1 MVYASLKEAWG
12 TDEFCKEPLDNPYV
26 VKDPI
31 MDKANFKNFRKE
43 NFGSKKANKVLED
56 SEDES
61 YTPSS
66 KYYKNNDDETKY
78 FRGSNRVKKWCKPGY
93 KNKYFLEED
102 EYSDMTSVDTME
114 DMSKRIKGRNIK
126 IGGHRMDKSHRIDK
140 SRHNIHEGFADSK
153 NCGSIIEHLKH
164 CSICSAEVEDLSK
177 NVFIREFIIFAGC
190 GIIMFLFLDL
200 LRKIA
205 QRTK

>member
-12 TDEFCKEPLDNPYV
+12 TDEFCREPQENPYV

-31 MDKANFKNFRKE
+31 MDKANFKTFRKE
-43 NFGSKKANKVLED
+43 NFGSKKTNRVVEDKD
-56 SEDES
+56 SEDQS
-61 YTPSS
+61 YIPSG

-78 FRGSNRVKKWCKPGY
+78 FRGSNRVKKWCKPEY

-114 DMSKRIKGRNIK
+114 VMSKRMKGRNIK
-126 IGGHRMDKSHRIDK
+126 IGEHKGHRQDK
-140 SRHNIHEGFADSK
+140 SRHNIHEGFENSK